1 MSLSIRFAP
10 ECEIGVLYR
19 KVRII
24 LFIINNLLSLLE
36 KKGLK
41 QADLCE
47 AIGISSS
54 TMTNWKNRG
63 TDPPAK
69 YIIPICEFLDITP
82 YLLLV
87 NKESSSKNKLS
98 KDEQEMLLIY
108 KGLSDISKAKVK
120 ERAEVLAEIE
130 VHSKLI
136 TEELQKKSYLKIN
149 CSTYQVLAGTGFKL
163 GEGDEWYEIEVPDTH
178 EARKADFALKI
189 KGNSMEPIY
198 FDGDIVLVKEQPSVD
213 LGQIGIFNVEG
224 SGYIK
229 KFGGDRLISLNA
241 EYDDIHLSEYDEEAY
256 IALEK

>member
-1 MSLSIRFAP
+1 MKFGI
-10 ECEIGVLYR
+10 LYR
-19 KVRII
+19 KVRTI
-24 LFIINNLLSLLE
+24 LFIINNLLLLLE

-69 YIIPICEFLDITP
+69 YIIPICEFLNITP
-82 YLLLV
+82 YLLLA
-87 NKESSSKNKLS
+87 NKESSPTIELKA
-98 KDEQEMLLIY
+98 DEQELIDIY
-108 KGLSDISKAKVK
+108 QNLSTMNKGRLR
-120 ERAEVLAEIE
+120 ERAEMLAELEVPVANETTNEIE
-130 VHSKLI
+130 P
-136 TEELQKKSYLKIN
+136 EESRLKIN
-149 CSTYQVLAGTGFKL
+149 CSTYQVSAGAGFEL
-163 GEGDEWYEIEVPDTH
+163 GEGDEWYEIEVPDTP
-178 EARKADFALKI
+178 EARKADFALQI

-213 LGQIGIFNVEG
+213 LGQIGIFNIEG

-241 EYDDIHLSEYDEEAY
+241 EYDDIVFSDYDEDR
-256 IALEK
+256 IQCFGKVIGRV